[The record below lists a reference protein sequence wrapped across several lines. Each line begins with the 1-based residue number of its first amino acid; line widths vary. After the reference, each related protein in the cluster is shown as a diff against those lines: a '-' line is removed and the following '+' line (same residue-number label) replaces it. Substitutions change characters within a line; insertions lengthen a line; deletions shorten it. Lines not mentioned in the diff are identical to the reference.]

1 MLGMVLDRLRK
12 IISEQMGVDP
22 EEITMETTF
31 KEDLDVDSLDLV
43 DLIMAIEEE
52 FGLEEIDD
60 ETAAKLQTVGDLVN
74 LIGEDA

>member
-12 IISEQMGVDP
+12 IISEQMSVDP
-22 EEITMETTF
+22 DEITMETTF
-31 KEDLDVDSLDLV
+31 KEDLDIDSLDLV
-43 DLIMAIEEE
+43 DMIMAIEEE

-60 ETAAKLQTVGDLVN
+60 ETVAGLQTVGDLVK

>member
-1 MLGMVLDRLRK
+1 MVLDRLRK